1 MSLSD
6 LEFFIIE
13 ALIGMRR
20 SSVMML
26 IAIATVSVSL
36 VVFGLFLLLTVNI
49 SHLTNFM
56 SDKLEIRVFLKENLT
71 PNEINVFQE
80 SIAKLN
86 GVREVTFISKNQAFK
101 MLKES
106 YANIQFDDLLEQN
119 PLPNSIRVKLND
131 NSNIQNVAQTLRDHT
146 YYAEDVQYG
155 GIVAERIQV
164 VSQII
169 RVAGIVLVGLLS
181 LATLL
186 IVFNTIRLTILARTN
201 EITIMHL
208 VGATEGFIKG
218 PFLVEG
224 LIMGLLGAVLA
235 IVFLKSTYVT
245 FAIQFQNAIPFFP
258 LVFNEATLN
267 KVYFTVGFTGPALG
281 ILGAYLSVSKTIKA
295 QIKG

>member
-1 MSLSD
+1 
-6 LEFFIIE
+6 
-13 ALIGMRR
+13 
-20 SSVMML
+20 
-26 IAIATVSVSL
+26 
-36 VVFGLFLLLTVNI
+36 
-49 SHLTNFM
+49 
-56 SDKLEIRVFLKENLT
+56 
-71 PNEINVFQE
+71 
-80 SIAKLN
+80 
-86 GVREVTFISKNQAFK
+86 
-101 MLKES
+101 
-106 YANIQFDDLLEQN
+106 
-119 PLPNSIRVKLND
+119 
-131 NSNIQNVAQTLRDHT
+131 
-146 YYAEDVQYG
+146 
-155 GIVAERIQV
+155 AERIQV

>member
-86 GVREVTFISKNQAFK
+86 GVREVTFISKDQAFK

-119 PLPNSIRVKLND
+119 PLPNSIRVKLNN
-131 NSNIQNVAQTLRDHT
+131 NSNIQNVAQILRDHT